1 MERLIVG
8 LTGGVASGKTVF
20 SRFFAEWQVPIIDA
34 DVLARRLLDQGEIRQ
49 QLIGLF
55 GSAVLRCDGMVD
67 RFFLR
72 ARLFGSQTARQQLE
86 TLLHPAIRTALYQDA
101 HTAPVGASAYVIV
114 VIPLLV
120 ETGGK
125 SRYPWLQRIAVVTA
139 PPQQRLQRLIARD
152 QIAEDLAHQMLAA
165 QANDAQ
171 RAEIADDVVV
181 NTGSLAQLRT
191 CANALHTRYC
201 ALARQL
207 GHNKGKKE

>member
-49 QLIGLF
+49 QLVALF
-55 GSAVLRCDGMVD
+55 GSAALRCDGMVD
-67 RFFLR
+67 RSFLR

-86 TLLHPAIRTALYQDA
+86 TILHPAIWTGLYQDA
-101 HTAPVGASAYVIV
+101 HTAPVGENAYVIV

-152 QIAEDLAHQMLAA
+152 RIDRILAEQMLAA
-165 QANDAQ
+165 QADDAQ
-171 RAEIADDVVV
+171 RAAIADDVVA

-191 CANALHTRYC
+191 CAQQLHTRYC
-201 ALARQL
+201 ALARQSRL
-207 GHNKGKKE
+207 SQGEME